1 MEELSIAKVL
11 EAQFGLDLKCLLRP
25 NLNLFKSRWLLRASQ
40 ELECSVFQILT
51 PGDPKGA
58 LVLSS
63 PS

>member
-1 MEELSIAKVL
+1 MLAPQGQS
-11 EAQFGLDLKCLLRP
+11 GR
-25 NLNLFKSRWLLRASQ
+25 
-40 ELECSVFQILT
+40 VFQILT

>member
-40 ELECSVFQILT
+40 EECSVFQILT
-51 PGDPKGA
+51 PGNPKGA